1 MAEGRNKKAYIM
13 YILEILK
20 KYSDANHPLK
30 QKDIVEYL
38 KKDYDAVVDRKT
50 VARNLNDL
58 EELGYE
64 IERED
69 GIYLLSRT
77 FEDSELR
84 LLIDSVLASKYIP
97 GNQAKDLIERLAGQ
111 SSIYFRKQVK
121 HISNV
126 GRMEHTPSQLFY
138 TVEMLSEAIDQGRKV
153 RFFYNRYDESKALTH
168 TSEEKRLVNP
178 YQIVIANGRY
188 YLIGNVDKYDN
199 STHFRVEKISDMEI
213 TDLPVKDIKRVEEFK
228 NGLDLPKHMAE
239 HVYMFSGKSEMI
251 RLKVNR
257 AVINDCIDWLGK
269 DIVIMKENDDTFL
282 IDVTANPEAMKY
294 WAIQFGQNV
303 EIVLPERLRQ
313 ETAEIAESI
322 WNKYK
327 GEK

>member
-20 KYSDANHPLK
+20 KYTDVNHRLM
-30 QKDIVEYL
+30 QKEIIEYL
-38 KKDYDAVVDRKT
+38 KKDYDAEVDRKT
-50 VARNLNDL
+50 VARNIRDL
-58 EELGYE
+58 EELGFE
-64 IERED
+64 IDHE
-69 GIYLLSRT
+69 GGLYLVSRD

-138 TVEMLSEAIDQGRKV
+138 TVEMLSEAIDSGKKV
-153 RFFYNRYDESKALTH
+153 SFFYNRYDETKALKH

-188 YLIGNVDKYDN
+188 YLIGNIDKYDN
-199 STHFRVEKISDMEI
+199 STHFRVEKISDVEI
-213 TDLPVKDIKRVEEFK
+213 TDLPVKDIKKVEEFK

-239 HVYMFSGKSEMI
+239 HIYMFSGKSEMI
-251 RLKVNR
+251 RLKVSKS
-257 AVINDCIDWLGK
+257 AINDCIDWLGK
-269 DIVIMKENDDTFL
+269 DIIIMNDSEDTFL

-303 EIVLPERLRQ
+303 EIILPERLRK
-313 ETAEIAESI
+313 ETAEIAGKI